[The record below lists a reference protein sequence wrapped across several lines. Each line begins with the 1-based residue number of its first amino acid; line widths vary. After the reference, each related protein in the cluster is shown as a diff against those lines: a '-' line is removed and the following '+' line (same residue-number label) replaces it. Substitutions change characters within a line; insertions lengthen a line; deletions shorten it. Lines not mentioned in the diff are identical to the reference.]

1 MVTQAKIDPLVIAI
15 SSRAL
20 FNLEDSHRVFEEE
33 GLDAYQQYQI
43 SKEDQP
49 LEQGD
54 AFLLVQK
61 LLGMNK
67 LLDESPV
74 QVILLSRN
82 SADTGLRVFNSIQH
96 YGLDISRAAF
106 SGGES
111 PYRYISAFNSHLFLS
126 TDGVDVRQALES
138 GVAAA
143 TILPSEK
150 SVTPNEKLKIA
161 FDGDAVLFSDDSEKI
176 FKNKGLAAF
185 TENEKKAANEPLS
198 GGPFKPILAALQQIQ
213 MAFPPGE
220 SPLRTCLV
228 TARAAPAHERVVR
241 TLRAWNIRID
251 ESLFLGGLDKGEF
264 LRAFDADVFF
274 DDQEGHCRSAVGV
287 VPTGHVPH
295 GISNRLRKIAD

>member
-61 LLGMNK
+61 LLGLNK

-126 TDGVDVRQALES
+126 TDGADVRQALES

-150 SVTPNEKLKIA
+150 RVTPNEKLKIA

-176 FKNKGLAAF
+176 FKRKGLAAF
-185 TENEKKAANEPLS
+185 TENEKRAANEPLS

-251 ESLFLGGLDKGEF
+251 ESLFLGGLSKGEF

-274 DDQEGHCRSAVGV
+274 DDQEGHCESARNHVA
-287 VPTGHVPH
+287 TGHVPH
-295 GISNRLRKIAD
+295 GISNENI

>member
-185 TENEKKAANEPLS
+185 TENEKETANEPLS

-274 DDQEGHCRSAVGV
+274 DDQEGHCESARNHVA
-287 VPTGHVPH
+287 TGHVPH
-295 GISNRLRKIAD
+295 GISNKITNDK

>member
-61 LLGMNK
+61 LLGLNK

-126 TDGVDVRQALES
+126 TDGADVRQALES

-176 FKNKGLAAF
+176 FKRKGLAAF
-185 TENEKKAANEPLS
+185 TENEKRAANEPLS

-251 ESLFLGGLDKGEF
+251 ESLFLGGLSKGEF

-274 DDQEGHCRSAVGV
+274 DDQEGHCESARNHVA
-287 VPTGHVPH
+287 TGHVPH
-295 GISNRLRKIAD
+295 GISNENA

>member
-33 GLDAYQQYQI
+33 GLGAYQQYQI

-61 LLGMNK
+61 LLGLNK

-126 TDGVDVRQALES
+126 TDGADVRQALES

-185 TENEKKAANEPLS
+185 TENEKQAANEPLS

-274 DDQEGHCRSAVGV
+274 DDQEGHCESARNHVA
-287 VPTGHVPH
+287 TGHVPH
-295 GISNRLRKIAD
+295 GISNEKT